1 MQIESVIAV
10 RIARATLPCLA
21 LAGLIGWAHA
31 PKADIPSTLEN
42 LYEFEYDIRLGVTLY
57 FPGASPLKERAR
69 RYQ

>member
-42 LYEFEYDIRLGVTLY
+42 LCEFDIRLGVTLY